1 MDELVSGDISL
12 IYIQKI
18 KMNQNRDMML
28 GSVDEDWRILV
39 FSDANS
45 FRLLEIDTSF
55 S

>member
-28 GSVDEDWRILV
+28 GSVD
-39 FSDANS
+39 
-45 FRLLEIDTSF
+45 
-55 S
+55 